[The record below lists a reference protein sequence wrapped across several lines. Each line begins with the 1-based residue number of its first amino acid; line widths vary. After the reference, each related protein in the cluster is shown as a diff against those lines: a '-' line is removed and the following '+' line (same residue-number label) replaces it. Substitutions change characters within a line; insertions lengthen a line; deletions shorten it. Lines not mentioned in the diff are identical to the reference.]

1 MNAGFRARTTL
12 TFINIS
18 TLAFLSNSAGRG
30 IGSASIAVVYTRQ
43 GRGSPCNPVQTCGT
57 YHGTAEKRAAPRNIR
72 RPAPITSA
80 DGQFTAPKKSK
91 DQKRQKPADGR
102 RLPGEVYTERRRSR
116 HRLLYLLVNRPEKN
130 ACKRNFQPSHK
141 KIKKSRTSQT
151 YFYFSQRKTGRYNRG
166 VNYSKTGGKLQ
177 QNGG

>member
-1 MNAGFRARTTL
+1 MSALTFLNILSGTAFTEPKIGLTEFRARTTL

-30 IGSASIAVVYTRQ
+30 ISLASIAVVYTRQ

-57 YHGTAEKRAAPRNIR
+57 YHSTAEKRAAPRNIR
-72 RPAPITSA
+72 RPTPITGA

-116 HRLLYLLVNRPEKN
+116 HRLLYLLANRPEKN
-130 ACKRNFQPSHK
+130 ACKRNIFISCREKQGA
-141 KIKKSRTSQT
+141 I
-151 YFYFSQRKTGRYNRG
+151 
-166 VNYSKTGGKLQ
+166 TGG
-177 QNGG
+177 